1 MISPM
6 PIKRCARRCFHGL
19 SSAGGTLQR
28 PLHRLLIRRHGNEAN
43 PEGLCGLIIQSADLP
58 AVGVGSEFGLV
69 APYSKWGEGFESRFD
84 FDVKRCD
91 RKLSY
96 GVGPYGKP
104 PGEERRSFL
113 TGTI

>member
-6 PIKRCARRCFHGL
+6 PIKQCARRCFHGL
-19 SSAGGTLQR
+19 ASAGGTLQR

-58 AVGVGSEFGLV
+58 AVGVDSEFGLV
-69 APYSKWGEGFESRFD
+69 ASYSKWGECFESRFD
-84 FDVKRCD
+84 LDVKRCD

-96 GVGPYGKP
+96 GVGLMGNHQARKEDP
-104 PGEERRSFL
+104 F
-113 TGTI
+113 